1 MRILLVFHGTPPN
14 TPGHADSG
22 GAIRAWAH
30 KSALESAGHQV
41 LPLTRAQ
48 DRVAGGPDTFE
59 GGAQLRAKAKAAAPD
74 RILCVQPEEARH
86 LKGIAPLCVDLYAPR
101 LLEAQWQGQQSAA
114 AVDTLSAL
122 DAADFV
128 LFSNPRQRWFNLS
141 LMLLAGMDPSL
152 CAVVGLQPPVGP
164 KGKLSRSPEILMGG
178 AAWPW
183 LDPVDG
189 LKRAVAH
196 LAKRRKGKV
205 VVIGGQPA
213 LGGVGVMALESAV
226 PAGPRL
232 RYEPQPLS
240 YGALL
245 ERYASGWAALD
256 HMAPSPE
263 RELALA
269 FRHVDYLGCG
279 LPMIT
284 TAIHPLSD
292 RIHQAQAGWVG
303 PDIEGALD
311 QVLNGGKALSNRSKA
326 ARALAESMRD
336 PAPRA
341 LLDWVDQGQVRPP
354 SPPALEG
361 AAQLAARAQVLAA
374 RERTLKQ
381 SLQSSQA
388 EVLEKRQEVEVLHL
402 DLRQASASIAGL
414 ARAME
419 EVAGFKREA
428 ISVLGAHHSGAAQER
443 DSLDRQLAETQADLA
458 KKNAELRAMQREQDR
473 LKAQLLESE
482 LRAQEAEG
490 RAGGLGAQLDQAL
503 KRLRA

>member
-30 KSALESAGHQV
+30 KSALESAGHTV

-48 DRVAGGPDTFE
+48 DRVPGGPDTFD

-74 RILCVQPEEARH
+74 RILCVQPEAARH
-86 LKGIAPLCVDLYAPR
+86 LQGIAPLCVDLYAPR

-141 LMLLAGMDPSL
+141 LMLLSGMDPSL

-164 KGKLSRSPEILMGG
+164 KSKRSRSPEILMGG

-183 LDPVDG
+183 LDPVEG

-196 LAKRRKGKV
+196 LTKRRKGKV

-213 LGGVGVMALESAV
+213 LGGVGVVDLEAAV

-240 YGALL
+240 HGALL

-279 LPMIT
+279 LPLIT
-284 TAIHPLSD
+284 TEIHPLSSA
-292 RIHQAQAGWVG
+292 IAQAEAGWVG

-311 QVLNGGKALSNRSKA
+311 AVLADGPPLTARSKA
-326 ARALAESMRD
+326 ARRLAETLRD
-336 PAPRA
+336 PAPKG
-341 LLDWVDQGQVRPP
+341 LLAWIEDAQVRAS

-374 RERTLKQ
+374 QRKDLKQ
-381 SLQSSQA
+381 ALERSEG
-388 EVLEKRQEVEVLHL
+388 EVQDKRQEVEVLHG

-414 ARAME
+414 SRAIE
-419 EVAGFKREA
+419 EVAAFKREA
-428 ISVLGAHHSGAAQER
+428 ITVLGAHHSGAAQER
-443 DSLDRQLAETQADLA
+443 DSLSRQLAETQADLA
-458 KKNAELRAMQREQDR
+458 KKNAELRAMQREKDQ
-473 LKAQLLESE
+473 LNGQLLESE
-482 LRAQEAEG
+482 LRAKEAES
-490 RAGGLGAQLDQAL
+490 RANGLGAKMDQTL
-503 KRLRA
+503 RRLRD